1 MSENFISLLGLTTFT
16 LANSV
21 IIYNFSKKL
30 KRHTNYL
37 LGEGKRKLILKF
49 LEEGVEFFSQ
59 SSLSELLEEILIASR
74 VEEEIKLDDIQ
85 KEVVDKAKVMN
96 EEIKKIYNLSR
107 LMIKIDNIAKELSIF
122 SEQLRIISI
131 LLLSLPLVD
140 SILNFYPE
148 FDSYKVDILSF
159 TIGSDLL
166 AIFYL
171 ILINW
176 FYVRRQLKKSCKELE
191 I

>member
-131 LLLSLPLVD
+131 LLFSLPLAD

-176 FYVRRQLKKSCKELE
+176 FYIRRQLKKSCKELE

>member
-1 MSENFISLLGLTTFT
+1 LSENFISLLGLTTFT

-21 IIYNFSKKL
+21 IIYNFSEKL
-30 KRHTNYL
+30 KRHANYL
-37 LGEGKRKLILKF
+37 LGEGKSKLILKF

-59 SSLSELLEEILIASR
+59 SNLSELLVEILIASR
-74 VEEEIKLDDIQ
+74 VEEEIKLDNIQ
-85 KEVVDKAKVMN
+85 KEIVDKAKVMN

-131 LLLSLPLVD
+131 LLFSLPLVD

-176 FYVRRQLKKSCKELE
+176 FYIRRQLKKSCKELE

>member
-1 MSENFISLLGLTTFT
+1 LSENFISLLGLTTFT

-30 KRHTNYL
+30 KRHANYL
-37 LGEGKRKLILKF
+37 LGEGKSKLILKF

-59 SSLSELLEEILIASR
+59 SNLSELLVEILIASR
-74 VEEEIKLDDIQ
+74 VEEEIKLDNIQ

-131 LLLSLPLVD
+131 LLFSLPLAD

-176 FYVRRQLKKSCKELE
+176 FYIRRQLKKSCKELE

>member
-1 MSENFISLLGLTTFT
+1 MSENLISLLGLTTFT

-21 IIYNFSKKL
+21 IMYNFSEKL
-30 KRHTNYL
+30 KRHANYL
-37 LGEGKRKLILKF
+37 LGEGKSKLIVKF
-49 LEEGVEFFSQ
+49 LEEGVAFFSQ
-59 SSLSELLEEILIASR
+59 SNLSELLEEILIASR

-131 LLLSLPLVD
+131 LLFSLPLAD

-176 FYVRRQLKKSCKELE
+176 FYIRRQLKKSCKELE

>member
-1 MSENFISLLGLTTFT
+1 LSENFISLLGLTTFT

-131 LLLSLPLVD
+131 LLFSLPLAD

>member
-131 LLLSLPLVD
+131 LLFSLPLAD

>member
-1 MSENFISLLGLTTFT
+1 LSENFISLLGLTTFT

-30 KRHTNYL
+30 KRHANYL
-37 LGEGKRKLILKF
+37 LGEGKSKLILKF

-59 SSLSELLEEILIASR
+59 SNLSELLVEILIASR
-74 VEEEIKLDDIQ
+74 VEEEIKLDNIQ

-131 LLLSLPLVD
+131 LLFSLPLVD

-159 TIGSDLL
+159 TVGSDLL

-176 FYVRRQLKKSCKELE
+176 FYIRRQLKKSCKELE

>member
-37 LGEGKRKLILKF
+37 LGEGKSKLILKF

-59 SSLSELLEEILIASR
+59 SNLSELLEEILIASR

-131 LLLSLPLVD
+131 LLFSLPLVD

-176 FYVRRQLKKSCKELE
+176 FYIRRQLKKSCKELE

>member
-1 MSENFISLLGLTTFT
+1 LSENFISLLGLTTFT

-37 LGEGKRKLILKF
+37 LGEGKSKLILKF

-59 SSLSELLEEILIASR
+59 SNLSELLEEILIASR

-131 LLLSLPLVD
+131 LLFSLPLAD

-176 FYVRRQLKKSCKELE
+176 FYIRRQLKKSCKELE

>member
-1 MSENFISLLGLTTFT
+1 LSENFISLLGLTTFT

-30 KRHTNYL
+30 KRHANYL
-37 LGEGKRKLILKF
+37 LGEGKSKLILKF

-59 SSLSELLEEILIASR
+59 SNLSELLVEILIASR
-74 VEEEIKLDDIQ
+74 VEEEIKLDNIQ

-131 LLLSLPLVD
+131 LLFSLPLVD

-176 FYVRRQLKKSCKELE
+176 FYIRRQLKKSCKELE

>member
-1 MSENFISLLGLTTFT
+1 MSENLISLLGLTTFT
-16 LANSV
+16 LVNSI

-30 KRHTNYL
+30 KRHANYL
-37 LGEGKRKLILKF
+37 LEEGKRKLILKF

-59 SSLSELLEEILIASR
+59 GSLSELLEEILIASR
-74 VEEEIKLDDIQ
+74 VEEEIKLDNIQ
-85 KEVVDKAKVMN
+85 KEVVNKAKVMN

-122 SEQLRIISI
+122 FEQLRIISI
-131 LLLSLPLVD
+131 LLFSLPLVD

-176 FYVRRQLKKSCKELE
+176 FYIRRQLKKSCKELE

>member
-37 LGEGKRKLILKF
+37 LGEGKSKLILKF

-59 SSLSELLEEILIASR
+59 SNLSELLEEILIASR

-131 LLLSLPLVD
+131 LLFSLPLAD

-176 FYVRRQLKKSCKELE
+176 FYIRRQLKKSCKELE

>member
-1 MSENFISLLGLTTFT
+1 LSENFISLLGLTTFT

-37 LGEGKRKLILKF
+37 LGEGKSKLILKF

-59 SSLSELLEEILIASR
+59 SNLSELLEEILIASR

-131 LLLSLPLVD
+131 LLFSLPLVD

-176 FYVRRQLKKSCKELE
+176 FYIRRQLKKSCKELE

>member
-1 MSENFISLLGLTTFT
+1 LSENLISLLGLTTFT

-30 KRHTNYL
+30 KRHANYL

-74 VEEEIKLDDIQ
+74 VEEEIKLDNIQ
-85 KEVVDKAKVMN
+85 KEVVNKAKVMN

-131 LLLSLPLVD
+131 LLFSLPLVD
-140 SILNFYPE
+140 SILNFYPG
-148 FDSYKVDILSF
+148 FDSYRVDILSF

-176 FYVRRQLKKSCKELE
+176 FYIRRQLKKSCKELE

>member
-1 MSENFISLLGLTTFT
+1 MSENLISLLGLTTFT

-21 IIYNFSKKL
+21 IMYNFSEKL
-30 KRHTNYL
+30 KRHAKYL

-74 VEEEIKLDDIQ
+74 VEEEIKLDNIQ

-131 LLLSLPLVD
+131 LLFSLPLAD

-176 FYVRRQLKKSCKELE
+176 FYIRRQLKKSCKELE

>member
-1 MSENFISLLGLTTFT
+1 MCENLILQLGLTTFT
-16 LANSV
+16 LVNGV

-30 KRHTNYL
+30 KRHANYL
-37 LGEGKRKLILKF
+37 LGEGKRKLIIKF

-59 SSLSELLEEILIASR
+59 SSLSELLEEILISSR
-74 VEEEIKLDDIQ
+74 VEEEIKLDNIQ

-107 LMIKIDNIAKELSIF
+107 LMIKIDNIVKGLLIF
-122 SEQLRIISI
+122 SEQLKIISI

-140 SILNFYPE
+140 FVLNFYAR
-148 FDSYKVDILSF
+148 FDSYNVDILSF
-159 TIGSDLL
+159 TVGSDLL

-176 FYVRRQLKKSCKELE
+176 FYIRRQLKKSCKELE

>member
-30 KRHTNYL
+30 KRHANYL
-37 LGEGKRKLILKF
+37 LGEGKSKLILKF

-59 SSLSELLEEILIASR
+59 SNLSELLEEILIASR

-131 LLLSLPLVD
+131 LLFSLPLAD

-176 FYVRRQLKKSCKELE
+176 FYIRRQLKKSCKELE

>member
-37 LGEGKRKLILKF
+37 LGEGKSKLILKF

-59 SSLSELLEEILIASR
+59 SNLSELLVEILIASR

-131 LLLSLPLVD
+131 LLFSLPLVD

-176 FYVRRQLKKSCKELE
+176 FYIRRQLKKSCKELE

>member
-1 MSENFISLLGLTTFT
+1 
-16 LANSV
+16 
-21 IIYNFSKKL
+21 
-30 KRHTNYL
+30 
-37 LGEGKRKLILKF
+37 
-49 LEEGVEFFSQ
+49 
-59 SSLSELLEEILIASR
+59 
-74 VEEEIKLDDIQ
+74 
-85 KEVVDKAKVMN
+85 MN

-122 SEQLRIISI
+122 FEQLRIISI

-166 AIFYL
+166 TIFYL
-171 ILINW
+171 ILINLVL
-176 FYVRRQLKKSCKELE
+176 YKKTIEEKL
-191 I
+191 

>member
-1 MSENFISLLGLTTFT
+1 MSENLISLLGLTTFT

-21 IIYNFSKKL
+21 IMYNFSKKL
-30 KRHTNYL
+30 KRHAKYL

-59 SSLSELLEEILIASR
+59 SSLLELLEEILIASR

-131 LLLSLPLVD
+131 LLFSLPLAD

-176 FYVRRQLKKSCKELE
+176 FYIRRRLKKSCKELE

>member
-1 MSENFISLLGLTTFT
+1 MSENLILLLGLTTFT
-16 LANSV
+16 LANGV
-21 IIYNFSKKL
+21 IIYNVSKKL
-30 KRHTNYL
+30 KRYTNYL

-59 SSLSELLEEILIASR
+59 SSLSELLEEILIASK
-74 VEEEIKLDDIQ
+74 VEKEIKLDNIQ
-85 KEVVDKAKVMN
+85 KEIVDKAKVMN

-131 LLLSLPLVD
+131 LLFSLSLVD
-140 SILNFYPE
+140 FILNLYPE
-148 FDSYKVDILSF
+148 FDSYNIDILSC

-171 ILINW
+171 ILLNW
-176 FYVRRQLKKSCKELE
+176 FYMRRQLKKSCKELE

>member
-30 KRHTNYL
+30 KRHANYL
-37 LGEGKRKLILKF
+37 LGEGKSKLILKF

-59 SSLSELLEEILIASR
+59 SNLSELLVEILIASR
-74 VEEEIKLDDIQ
+74 VEEEIKLDNIQ

-131 LLLSLPLVD
+131 LLFSLPLVD

-166 AIFYL
+166 TIFYL

-176 FYVRRQLKKSCKELE
+176 FYIRRQLKKSCKELE

>member
-1 MSENFISLLGLTTFT
+1 MSGNFISLLGLTIFT
-16 LANSV
+16 LVNSV

-30 KRHTNYL
+30 KRHANYL

-74 VEEEIKLDDIQ
+74 VEEEIKLDNIQ
-85 KEVVDKAKVMN
+85 KEVVGKAKVMN
-96 EEIKKIYNLSR
+96 EEIKKIYNMSR

-131 LLLSLPLVD
+131 LLFSLPLAD
-140 SILNFYPE
+140 SILNFYSE

-176 FYVRRQLKKSCKELE
+176 FYIRRRLKKSCKELE

>member
-1 MSENFISLLGLTTFT
+1 LSENLISLLGLTTFT

-30 KRHTNYL
+30 KRHANYL

-59 SSLSELLEEILIASR
+59 SSLSELLEEILVASR
-74 VEEEIKLDDIQ
+74 VEEEIKLDNIQ
-85 KEVVDKAKVMN
+85 KEVVNKAKVMN

-131 LLLSLPLVD
+131 LLFSLPLVD
-140 SILNFYPE
+140 SILNFYPG
-148 FDSYKVDILSF
+148 FDSYRVDILSF

-176 FYVRRQLKKSCKELE
+176 FYIRRQLKKSCKELE

>member
-1 MSENFISLLGLTTFT
+1 MSENLILLLGLTTFT
-16 LANSV
+16 LANGV
-21 IIYNFSKKL
+21 IIYNVSKKL
-30 KRHTNYL
+30 KRHANYL

-59 SSLSELLEEILIASR
+59 SSLSELLEEILIASK
-74 VEEEIKLDDIQ
+74 VEKEIKLDNIQ
-85 KEVVDKAKVMN
+85 KEIVDKAKVMN

-131 LLLSLPLVD
+131 LLFSLSLVD
-140 SILNFYPE
+140 FILNLYPE
-148 FDSYKVDILSF
+148 FDSYNIDILSC

-171 ILINW
+171 ILLNW
-176 FYVRRQLKKSCKELE
+176 FYMRRQLKKSCKELE

>member
-1 MSENFISLLGLTTFT
+1 LSENFISLLGLTTFT

-59 SSLSELLEEILIASR
+59 SSLLELLEEILIASR

-131 LLLSLPLVD
+131 LLFSLPLAD

-176 FYVRRQLKKSCKELE
+176 FYIRRRLKKSCKELE

>member
-30 KRHTNYL
+30 KRHANYL
-37 LGEGKRKLILKF
+37 LGEGKSKLILKF

-59 SSLSELLEEILIASR
+59 SNLSELLVEILIASR
-74 VEEEIKLDDIQ
+74 VEEEIKLDNIQ

-131 LLLSLPLVD
+131 LLFSLPLVD

-159 TIGSDLL
+159 TVGSDLL

-176 FYVRRQLKKSCKELE
+176 FYIRRQLKKSCKELE

>member
-1 MSENFISLLGLTTFT
+1 LSENFISLLGLTTFT

-30 KRHTNYL
+30 KRHANYL
-37 LGEGKRKLILKF
+37 LGEGKSKLILKF

-59 SSLSELLEEILIASR
+59 SNLSELLEEILIASR

-131 LLLSLPLVD
+131 LLFSLPLVD

-176 FYVRRQLKKSCKELE
+176 FYIRRQLKKSCKELE